1 MLAVEVNLRK
11 KLKEIFGY
19 QSFRGIQEDIIQ
31 NILAGNDSFVLMPTG
46 AGKSL
51 CYQLPAIVS
60 EGTAIVISPLIAL
73 MKNQVDQLNALGVN
87 AQFLNSTLSKAE
99 MTKVRK
105 SVLAGE
111 TKLLYVAPESLT
123 KENNLEFL
131 QKANLSFLAIDEAHC
146 ISEWGHDFRP
156 EYRRIRYIMEILG
169 EMPII
174 ALTATATPKVQ
185 LDIQKNLMIEH
196 ATVFSTSFNRPNLYY
211 EVRPKAAVKK
221 QIVKYIKSRKNE
233 SGIIYCLSRKKVEEV
248 YEFLKVNDIKALP
261 YHAGLDSQVRM
272 QNQDAFLSEEA
283 DVIVA
288 TIAFGMGIDKPD
300 VRFVIHYDT
309 PKSLEGYYQE
319 TGRSGRDGL
328 EADCIMFYSP
338 HDLVKLEKFN
348 KDKSVT
354 ERDNARHLLQEM
366 SAYATSGMCRRRIL
380 LSYFGETVDKDCGF
394 CNNCKVPTEKF
405 TTKEQVLWV
414 LEAVMKTEQRFGI
427 NHIVDVLR
435 GERNGYINTYEQDKL
450 DIYGKGKEFTGAHWT
465 SVMRQMMVYNLLE
478 KDAEVFGAV
487 RLSPK
492 GLDYVQDPYAL
503 TFSKDHDYE
512 NLTEQDEEDKDIGS
526 TRDGQAFDKV
536 LLDML
541 KELRRKTAK
550 QTGYPP
556 YAIFQ
561 EFSLE
566 EMATTYPTTEEEL
579 AQINGV
585 GPGKVKRYGM
595 PFIELIKKYVKE
607 NDIETVWDVVV
618 KSTASK
624 SKLKIFVIQQIDR
637 KVDLEDICEV
647 KNMSISELLD
657 TIESICY
664 SGTRLNLDYYI
675 EQVIDEDRQQEIY
688 EYFMTAES
696 DNIQVALV
704 DLGDDYSEEELR
716 LMRIKFLS
724 EIAN

>member
-1 MLAVEVNLRK
+1 
-11 KLKEIFGY
+11 
-19 QSFRGIQEDIIQ
+19 
-31 NILAGNDSFVLMPTG
+31 
-46 AGKSL
+46 
-51 CYQLPAIVS
+51 
-60 EGTAIVISPLIAL
+60 
-73 MKNQVDQLNALGVN
+73 
-87 AQFLNSTLSKAE
+87 
-99 MTKVRK
+99 
-105 SVLAGE
+105 
-111 TKLLYVAPESLT
+111 
-123 KENNLEFL
+123 
-131 QKANLSFLAIDEAHC
+131 
-146 ISEWGHDFRP
+146 
-156 EYRRIRYIMEILG
+156 MEILG

-435 GERNGYINTYEQDKL
+435 GERNG
-450 DIYGKGKEFTGAHWT
+450 
-465 SVMRQMMVYNLLE
+465 
-478 KDAEVFGAV
+478 
-487 RLSPK
+487 
-492 GLDYVQDPYAL
+492 
-503 TFSKDHDYE
+503 
-512 NLTEQDEEDKDIGS
+512 
-526 TRDGQAFDKV
+526 
-536 LLDML
+536 
-541 KELRRKTAK
+541 
-550 QTGYPP
+550 
-556 YAIFQ
+556 
-561 EFSLE
+561 
-566 EMATTYPTTEEEL
+566 
-579 AQINGV
+579 
-585 GPGKVKRYGM
+585 
-595 PFIELIKKYVKE
+595 
-607 NDIETVWDVVV
+607 
-618 KSTASK
+618 
-624 SKLKIFVIQQIDR
+624 
-637 KVDLEDICEV
+637 
-647 KNMSISELLD
+647 
-657 TIESICY
+657 
-664 SGTRLNLDYYI
+664 
-675 EQVIDEDRQQEIY
+675 
-688 EYFMTAES
+688 
-696 DNIQVALV
+696 
-704 DLGDDYSEEELR
+704 
-716 LMRIKFLS
+716 
-724 EIAN
+724 

>member
-1 MLAVEVNLRK
+1 
-11 KLKEIFGY
+11 
-19 QSFRGIQEDIIQ
+19 
-31 NILAGNDSFVLMPTG
+31 
-46 AGKSL
+46 
-51 CYQLPAIVS
+51 
-60 EGTAIVISPLIAL
+60 
-73 MKNQVDQLNALGVN
+73 
-87 AQFLNSTLSKAE
+87 
-99 MTKVRK
+99 
-105 SVLAGE
+105 
-111 TKLLYVAPESLT
+111 
-123 KENNLEFL
+123 
-131 QKANLSFLAIDEAHC
+131 
-146 ISEWGHDFRP
+146 
-156 EYRRIRYIMEILG
+156 
-169 EMPII
+169 
-174 ALTATATPKVQ
+174 
-185 LDIQKNLMIEH
+185 
-196 ATVFSTSFNRPNLYY
+196 
-211 EVRPKAAVKK
+211 
-221 QIVKYIKSRKNE
+221 
-233 SGIIYCLSRKKVEEV
+233 
-248 YEFLKVNDIKALP
+248 
-261 YHAGLDSQVRM
+261 
-272 QNQDAFLSEEA
+272 
-283 DVIVA
+283 
-288 TIAFGMGIDKPD
+288 
-300 VRFVIHYDT
+300 
-309 PKSLEGYYQE
+309 
-319 TGRSGRDGL
+319 
-328 EADCIMFYSP
+328 
-338 HDLVKLEKFN
+338 
-348 KDKSVT
+348 
-354 ERDNARHLLQEM
+354 
-366 SAYATSGMCRRRIL
+366 
-380 LSYFGETVDKDCGF
+380 
-394 CNNCKVPTEKF
+394 
-405 TTKEQVLWV
+405 
-414 LEAVMKTEQRFGI
+414 
-427 NHIVDVLR
+427 
-435 GERNGYINTYEQDKL
+435 
-450 DIYGKGKEFTGAHWT
+450 
-465 SVMRQMMVYNLLE
+465 MMVYNLLE

-541 KELRRKTAK
+541 KELRKKTAK

-647 KNMSISELLD
+647 KNVSISELLD
-657 TIESICY
+657 TVESICY

-688 EYFMTAES
+688 EYFMSAES
-696 DNIQVALV
+696 DNIQIALQ